1 MFRYSL
7 LLLAL
12 TMSASAAVRIEKT
25 NFHGWPNS
33 YRLSNGEVELVVTG
47 DVGPRVIRFAFV
59 GGQNL
64 FKEFT
69 EQLGKTGET
78 KWQARGGHR
87 VWAAPEDPVLTYP
100 ADNFPVRIQT
110 SGDSITAT
118 APVEKMTGLEKTIV
132 VKLAATGTGVDVL
145 HRIKNSGSKPADL
158 AVWALTMMAQGD
170 RNSRISAPGQAPRHS
185 FAHQSA
191 GHVGFH
197 QFFRQALA
205 FHKKIRHVATGPQS
219 HGRAEDR
226 NVQPKYVGRVP
237 AGIGPVHQARQC
249 RSKTAVCRFRLLVR
263 DLYKCRYPGTGN
275 AGPAD
280 QASARSIAEHTEHW
294 TLHRNIK
301 VANWT
306 DAELDKV
313 VLPLVGRNRRL
324 RSACASSL

>member
-1 MFRYSL
+1 
-7 LLLAL
+7 
-12 TMSASAAVRIEKT
+12 MSASAAVKIEKT

-158 AVWALTMMAQGD
+158 AVWALTMMAQGGTG
-170 RNSRISAPGQAPRHS
+170 IHGFPPRGKHPDILS
-185 FAHQSA
+185 PTNPL
-191 GHVGFH
+191 VMW
-197 QFFRQALA
+197 A
-205 FHKKIRHVATGPQS
+205 FTNFSDKRWHFTK
-219 HGRAEDR
+219 
-226 NVQPKYVGRVP
+226 KYVTL
-237 AGIGPVHQARQC
+237 RQDPKATDAQ
-249 RSKTAVCRFRLLVR
+249 KTGTFNPNTWGAYLLGS
-263 DLYKCRYPGTGN
+263 DLFIKR
-275 AGPAD
+275 
-280 QASARSIAEHTEHW
+280 ASADPKRPYADFGCSFETFTNADILELETLGPLIKLQPGASAEHTEHW

-313 VLPLVGRNRRL
+313 VLPLVGRK
-324 RSACASSL
+324 